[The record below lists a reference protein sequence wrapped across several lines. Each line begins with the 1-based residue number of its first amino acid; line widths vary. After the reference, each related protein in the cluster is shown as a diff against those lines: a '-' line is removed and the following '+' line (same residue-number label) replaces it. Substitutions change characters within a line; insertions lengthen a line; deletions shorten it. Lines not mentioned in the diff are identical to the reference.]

1 MRIAA
6 LVGAFV
12 VTFLV
17 TILMV
22 LFFTGNLNRAGIVQ
36 LLGRKQA
43 AIEPAQPPAEEA
55 DPLIAALREKEQ
67 ELKQRETQIAE
78 EEKRLALMRKELES
92 LRKNLDSILADLNRS
107 LDGADAALDQRLL
120 TVAKSVASM
129 EAKKAAE
136 TLTSE
141 LFTPEEAAMILQ
153 RVEEDRTRG
162 SILDQMAPEK
172 AALVLQALKNPR
184 HGS

>member
-1 MRIAA
+1 MASRLDIPVKLDVMSTSGTTARKWTFFTNHGHVLVYLARHPDARVREIAA
-6 LVGAFV
+6 EIGI
-12 VTFLV
+12 TE
-17 TILMV
+17 
-22 LFFTGNLNRAGIVQ
+22 RAT
-36 LLGRKQA
+36 QA
-43 AIEPAQPPAEEA
+43 
-55 DPLIAALREKEQ
+55 
-67 ELKQRETQIAE
+67 
-78 EEKRLALMRKELES
+78 
-92 LRKNLDSILADLNRS
+92 ILADLNRS
-107 LDGADAALDQRLL
+107 LDGAYAALDQRLP

-162 SILDQMAPEK
+162 SILDEMAPEK